1 MNKDNDFYMLQ
12 MWLDTNERSLAWLS
26 RRLELHKNTIQ
37 NWKRDG
43 IIPESKK
50 LAICYIQ
57 VNLTNNYFRRYK

>member
-1 MNKDNDFYMLQ
+1 MNKNNDFYMLQ

-43 IIPESKK
+43 KIPESKK
-50 LAICYIQ
+50 LAICYITGQ
-57 VNLTNNYFRRYK
+57 SYEQLF